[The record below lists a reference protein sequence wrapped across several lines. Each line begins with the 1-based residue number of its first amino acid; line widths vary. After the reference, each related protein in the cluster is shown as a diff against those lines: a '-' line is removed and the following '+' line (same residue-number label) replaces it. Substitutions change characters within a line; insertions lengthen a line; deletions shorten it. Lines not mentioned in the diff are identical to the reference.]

1 LPCLLLQKGRM
12 RIPKT
17 WVPLMAK
24 KIVDNIIS
32 KNLVKPTV
40 QIEKLLSKTEEII
53 MHELTVEDRL
63 NEEIREIL
71 KKHSLEIQQGR
82 LDYRK
87 LFDLTKQKLV
97 KERNI
102 IL

>member
-1 LPCLLLQKGRM
+1 M

-17 WVPLMAK
+17 WVTLLAK

-32 KNLVKPTV
+32 KGLVKPA
-40 QIEKLLSKTEEII
+40 IPLEKLLSETEELLLN
-53 MHELTVEDRL
+53 ELTVEDRL
-63 NEEIREIL
+63 NEEVRGLL
-71 KKHSLEIQQGR
+71 KKYAPEIEKGH

-87 LFDLTKQKLV
+87 LFDLTKQRLV
-97 KERNI
+97 KERNL

>member
-1 LPCLLLQKGRM
+1 MPLQKGRM

-24 KIVDNIIS
+24 RIVDNIIS
-32 KNLVKPTV
+32 KNLVKSAVP
-40 QIEKLLSKTEEII
+40 IEKLISETEELI
-53 MHELTVEDRL
+53 MLELTVEDRL
-63 NEEIREIL
+63 NEEVREFL
-71 KKHSLEIQQGR
+71 KKHSSEIEQGR

-102 IL
+102 VL

>member
-1 LPCLLLQKGRM
+1 M
-12 RIPKT
+12 WIPKT
-17 WVPLMAK
+17 WVTLLAR

-32 KNLVKPTV
+32 KGLVKPA
-40 QIEKLLSKTEEII
+40 IPLEKILSETEELLLN
-53 MHELTVEDRL
+53 ELTVEDRL
-63 NEEIREIL
+63 NEEVRGLL
-71 KKHSLEIQQGR
+71 KKYAPEIEKGH

-97 KERNI
+97 KERNL